1 MSYLSTIG
9 VKFGYAVATTNGTK
23 PTSFEWLE
31 CAKNIGG
38 IDLTQETIDVTVLSK
53 KIKEYAEGLA
63 DTGGSWSVTC
73 GLGNEALT
81 ELETMISAA
90 DAAKTAGKEIW
101 WDVWFPGLNKSF
113 YIIATPGTKI
123 ALPEI
128 ALSSAAEI
136 PLSLTVNRYHGLDTA
151 VEPTKSAV
159 D

>member
-1 MSYLSTIG
+1 MSYVSTIG

-31 CAKNIGG
+31 SAKNIGG

-63 DTGGSWSVTC
+63 DTGGAWNVTF
-73 GLGNEALT
+73 GLDDGAVE
-81 ELETMISAA
+81 ELEKMLEAA
-90 DAAKTAGKEIW
+90 ATAKTGSKEIW
-101 WDVWFPGLNKSF
+101 WDVWFPSLSKSF

-128 ALSSAAEI
+128 GVGAAAEV
-136 PLSLTVNRYHGLDTA
+136 PLSLTVNQYHGLDTA
-151 VEPTKSAV
+151 VEPTKSASA
-159 D
+159 